1 VLYVSPLFPLPLF
14 DLPNQYHLFSA
25 LITLH
30 SNNEDQ
36 NCPTDIGIIECA
48 ESLASGLDSLQSIAE
63 KFNTQIDEVDV
74 NAISPFP
81 PYGLAKA
88 ASLQLRLW
96 KETGDPT
103 YDSAVKR
110 LTVMLT
116 HFSKRWG
123 NASKLHR

>member
-1 VLYVSPLFPLPLF
+1 VLDCFQRIAGQF
-14 DLPNQYHLFSA
+14 NK
-25 LITLH
+25 
-30 SNNEDQ
+30 
-36 NCPTDIGIIECA
+36 DIDGV
-48 ESLASGLDSLQSIAE
+48 G
-63 KFNTQIDEVDV
+63 VD
-74 NAISPFP
+74 AISPFP

-103 YDSAVKR
+103 YGTAVKQ

-123 NASKLHR
+123 NASKLHRWNLKLILI